1 MQQYLQNKKGL
12 VQGVFDKVYDK
23 YDIMNDLMSLGVH
36 RIWKRNLINWMNPG
50 KNKILAD
57 VACGTGDIAKLY
69 IDNSSNKNIELF
81 CIDPNEGMMKKGK
94 NRLSNY
100 KNIKWI
106 KGSAEKLPLKSNS
119 CDYYTI
125 SFGLRNTK
133 NINKSLSEAY
143 RVLKSG
149 GRFFCLEFSKI
160 QNFREKLFNI
170 HADVEDLIFDLKSYL
185 NEIENY
191 ESNLPEIQKRLFFL
205 KNLERTFSLD
215 LTQLIEKRDQL
226 KTYFQHNDQGN
237 LFNNPLLIK
246 RLSKIFIGN

>member
-12 VQGVFDKVYDK
+12 VQGVFDKVYNK

-57 VACGTGDIAKLY
+57 VACGTGDVAKLY
-69 IDNSSNKNIELF
+69 IDNSLNKNTELF

-94 NRLSNY
+94 KRLSNY

-119 CDYYTI
+119 CDYYAI

-143 RVLKSG
+143 RVLKTG

-160 QNFREKLFNI
+160 QNLNLNIVYKRYSKLIPVVGKFVVGEK
-170 HADVEDLIFDLKSYL
+170 EP
-185 NEIENY
+185 Y
-191 ESNLPEIQKRLFFL
+191 E
-205 KNLERTFSLD
+205 
-215 LTQLIEKRDQL
+215 
-226 KTYFQHNDQGN
+226 Y
-237 LFNNPLLIK
+237 LIK
-246 RLSKIFIGN
+246 SIQEFVNQEELKDLMEKNNFIKCEYRNFSGGIVAIHSGWKI